1 MKIIIAG
8 KRILVQDE
16 ETGNV
21 TQIQQSD
28 IQILDPNSG
37 NLSSIEDV
45 FMLCIATSGYESKLR
60 TILPQDLSLLSHA
73 AEFIQIYLSSI
84 YSEKL
89 DSSQIQ

>member
-45 FMLCIATSGYESKLR
+45 FMLCIATSGYESNLR
-60 TILPQDLSLLSHA
+60 TILPQDLSLLVYASD
-73 AEFIQIYLSSI
+73 FIQNYLSSI

>member
-45 FMLCIATSGYESKLR
+45 LC
-60 TILPQDLSLLSHA
+60 
-73 AEFIQIYLSSI
+73 FV
-84 YSEKL
+84 
-89 DSSQIQ
+89 